1 MFSGDV
7 HAGWFK
13 PDEIVHDSGA
23 SSALHMLMYAVGPD
37 VESKDS
43 GLMIRPR
50 NSSQLSE
57 QEA

>member
-1 MFSGDV
+1 M

-13 PDEIVHDSGA
+13 LDEIVHDSGV
-23 SSALHMLMYAVGPD
+23 SSALHMLIYAVGPD

-50 NSSQLSE
+50 NSSWLSE